1 MRKVNWDS
9 IFNISLED
17 NRLKLLIALGG
28 CIVMTIVFVLIFGF
42 EADIKDRSN
51 KKVGYFNIGSIEES
65 GWSREHYKGLKAA
78 CDEFGL
84 ELLVRENIAEN
95 SGQAPVAIEELEDE
109 GAGII
114 FMMSYNYPLEAKN
127 LILEKRNTEFVANSS
142 ELRARNM
149 TGGFARMYQGRYLAG
164 ALAGMKTKSNVIG
177 YVAAMPNTEVC
188 RGINAFTIGVKRT
201 NPNAKVVVSWTGSW
215 RNDEVEAEKA
225 KNLIQKA
232 NADILTYHLD
242 YYKAVADTAE
252 GLGVDFIAYNLELE
266 GYSNHYLTSIVC
278 NWDMFY
284 KELLKLYLKNELNT
298 VTNYWSGIKQ
308 GIVTLS
314 KYSDSV
320 TQEQRD
326 RIEFLRQ
333 ELLNFKKVFVGPLY
347 DIQGNLRCGE
357 GESISEHVLLERM
370 NWFMKGVEFLE

>member
-1 MRKVNWDS
+1 MRNVNWDS
-9 IFNISLED
+9 IFNMPLED

-28 CIVMTIVFVLIFGF
+28 CIVLTIIFVLMFGF
-42 EADIKDRSN
+42 EVNTKDRSH
-51 KKVGYFNIGSIEES
+51 KKVGYFNIGSIEEK

-84 ELLVRENIAEN
+84 ELLVRENILEN
-95 SGQAPVAIEELEDE
+95 SGQCPIAIEELEDE

-127 LILEKRNTEFVANSS
+127 LILEKKSTEFVANSS
-142 ELRARNM
+142 ELMARNM

-188 RGINAFTIGVKRT
+188 RGINAFTIGVQRT
-201 NPNAKVVVSWTGSW
+201 NPNAKVVVTWTGSW
-215 RNDEVEAEKA
+215 RNDEIEAEKA
-225 KNLIQKA
+225 RNLVQKS

-252 GLGVDFIAYNLELE
+252 ELDVDFIAYNLELE
-266 GYSNHYLTSIVC
+266 GYSDHYLTSIIC
-278 NWDMFY
+278 RWDMFY

-298 VTNYWSGIKQ
+298 VKNYWSGIKQ
-308 GIVTLS
+308 GVVTLS

-320 TQEQRD
+320 TQNQRN

-333 ELLNFKKVFVGPLY
+333 ELINSKKVFIGPIY
-347 DIQGNLRCGE
+347 DTQGKLRCGI
-357 GESISEHVLLERM
+357 GETISEHVLLERM
-370 NWFMKGVEFLE
+370 NWFVKGVEFLE